1 MNVIRCSFLLLALLT
16 ATVLAQPDPSLLP
29 EGFSSE
35 VAELDAGKLH
45 YVIGGEGEPLVLLH
59 GWGSTWYMWRKVMP
73 ALAER
78 YTVIAPDLPGLG
90 DSEVPEDGFDK
101 ATTAE
106 RIRTLVQNLGYGD
119 DSDINLV
126 GHDIGLM
133 VAYAYAAA
141 YPDEVRRLAL
151 VEAPIPD
158 ASIYTFP
165 AITESGF
172 GAWNFG
178 FFSFPRMPETIIGGQ
193 EQFFL
198 EQFVRA
204 LTVNQDAFT
213 DDDFA
218 EYARTYAQ
226 PGKLKA
232 SFDYFRAFPEDVA
245 QNEVYAQTPLPMP
258 VLALGA
264 EGSLGGFVL
273 QQVETYAEDVQGGV
287 IEGSGHWVP
296 EEVSEVFTE
305 RLLEFLGGE

>member
-1 MNVIRCSFLLLALLT
+1 MKFTRSLLTLLAL
-16 ATVLAQPDPSLLP
+16 AAPSALAQPDPSLLP
-29 EGFSSE
+29 EGFESRFAQADD
-35 VAELDAGKLH
+35 VNLH

-73 ALAER
+73 TLAET
-78 YTVIAPDLPGLG
+78 YTVIALDLPGLG
-90 DSEVPEDGFDK
+90 DSEVPEGGFDK
-101 ATTAE
+101 ATTAT
-106 RIRTLVQNLGYGD
+106 RVRSVVQSLGFN
-119 DSDINLV
+119 DINLV
-126 GHDIGLM
+126 GHDVGLM

-141 YPDEVRRLAL
+141 HPGEVLKLAL

-158 ASIYTFP
+158 PSIYTFP
-165 AITESGF
+165 AVTESGF

-178 FFSFPRMPETIIGGQ
+178 FFSFPEMPETIIKGR
-193 EQFFL
+193 ELYFL

-204 LTVNQDAFT
+204 LTVNQAGFSDT
-213 DDDFA
+213 DFA

-232 SFDYFRAFPEDVA
+232 SFEYFRAFPEDVA
-245 QNEVYAQTPLPMP
+245 QNESYARTPLPMP

-273 QQVETYAEDVQGGV
+273 QQVESYASDVRGGV

-296 EEVSEVFTE
+296 EEVPTLFSE
-305 RLLEFLGGE
+305 RLLAFLGGE

>member
-1 MNVIRCSFLLLALLT
+1 MKFAQILLT
-16 ATVLAQPDPSLLP
+16 WLVLAAPSALAQPNPSLLP
-29 EGFSSE
+29 KGFESRFAQADG
-35 VAELDAGKLH
+35 VNLH
-45 YVIGGEGEPLVLLH
+45 YVVGGEGEPLVLLH

-90 DSEVPEDGFDK
+90 DSEVPAGGFDK

-106 RIRTLVQNLGYGD
+106 RIRALVEELGY
-119 DSDINLV
+119 SEIHLV

-141 YPDEVRRLAL
+141 HPDEVLKLAL
-151 VEAPIPD
+151 IEAPIPD
-158 ASIYTFP
+158 PSIYTFP

-178 FFSFPRMPETIIGGQ
+178 FFSFPEMPETIIKGQ
-193 EQFFL
+193 EGYFL

-204 LTVNQDAFT
+204 LTVNQAGFT
-213 DDDFA
+213 DADFA

-232 SFDYFRAFPEDVA
+232 SFEYFRAFPEDVA
-245 QNEVYAQTPLPMP
+245 QNKNYAQTLLPMP

-264 EGSLGGFVL
+264 EGSLGGLVP
-273 QQVETYAEDVQGGV
+273 QQAETYASDVQGEV
-287 IEGSGHWVP
+287 LEDSGHWVP
-296 EEVSEVFTE
+296 EEIPAVFSA
-305 RLLEFLGGE
+305 RLLTFLGGK